1 MVFVSAAS
9 IWEIEIKQAQGR
21 LTVPADFLALI
32 EQSGFDPLAIT
43 FEHAVEAARLPP
55 LHRDPFDRMLVA
67 QARLEHITLASA
79 DASIKLYDVETF
91 EVARA

>member
-1 MVFVSAAS
+1 
-9 IWEIEIKQAQGR
+9 
-21 LTVPADFLALI
+21 
-32 EQSGFDPLAIT
+32 
-43 FEHAVEAARLPP
+43 
-55 LHRDPFDRMLVA
+55 MLVA